1 MPEFKDIED
10 PLTSAI
16 NERMPGSLKGG
27 EFVITYKLLSLGSS
41 LGDVL
46 QKIIERA
53 NAISASVE
61 IDVEIATPNQFS
73 GVNHMTVYN
82 DITVTWSK

>member
-1 MPEFKDIED
+1 MSEFKDIED

-16 NERMPGSLKGG
+16 NDRMPWSLKSG

-41 LGDVL
+41 LGEIL

-61 IDVEIATPNQFS
+61 IDVEIATTNQFS
-73 GVNHMTVYN
+73 RVNHMTVHN
-82 DITVTWSK
+82 DITVSWSK